1 MKVLFLVQKEQR
13 AILDRLYDG
22 VAANC
27 DCDLRWLSDDEQ
39 ADLRGYFR
47 RNVDVSRYDRI
58 LFFLRFKKEIRQLA
72 FIRSVP
78 NLVILE
84 HDAYQNYIPC
94 KYTGK
99 FSAHYRRL
107 PWARV
112 ISSGFMVS
120 ERLRSEG
127 IDAVFVPKGYDQ
139 TLLHDQGRQR
149 DIELAFIG
157 STGSVAYSGRKAL
170 LEQLAREENLLVTRT
185 SSGADYVDTLNR
197 IRFFVSADVG
207 MGEYMIKNFEAMA
220 CGCVLLAYDQGEA
233 ENRAIG
239 FVDMQNVVLY
249 RGLDDFR
256 EKLRFLREN
265 LMHAESIAVVGRD
278 FVQARYGFDRIGKR
292 IVEVMLDDLRVRPS
306 LGFFDGFL
314 SRFWS

>member
-1 MKVLFLVQKEQR
+1 
-13 AILDRLYDG
+13 
-22 VAANC
+22 
-27 DCDLRWLSDDEQ
+27 
-39 ADLRGYFR
+39 
-47 RNVDVSRYDRI
+47 
-58 LFFLRFKKEIRQLA
+58 
-72 FIRSVP
+72 
-78 NLVILE
+78 
-84 HDAYQNYIPC
+84 
-94 KYTGK
+94 
-99 FSAHYRRL
+99 
-107 PWARV
+107 
-112 ISSGFMVS
+112 
-120 ERLRSEG
+120 
-127 IDAVFVPKGYDQ
+127 
-139 TLLHDQGRQR
+139 
-149 DIELAFIG
+149 
-157 STGSVAYSGRKAL
+157 
-170 LEQLAREENLLVTRT
+170 
-185 SSGADYVDTLNR
+185 
-197 IRFFVSADVG
+197 

-292 IVEVMLDDLRVRPS
+292 LVEVMLDDLRARPS